1 LNTGDKYDDVL
12 VVLPA
17 YNEANHIEKVIKR
30 IHRFGF
36 TQIVVIDDGSID
48 NTAELAEAAGAK
60 VLRHIINRG
69 PGAATETGFNFVRNH
84 PQYKYC
90 VTIDADEQHHPKD
103 LSHLIEVLI
112 EHNADMV
119 IGNRF
124 MKGTNN
130 IPIIRVI
137 YNGIANLMTYIF
149 ADSWVS
155 DTQSGL
161 KAFKRSALEK
171 IKIKTNGYEFCS
183 ELIIKA
189 QSHKLKIIETPIT
202 VFYTDM
208 SMKKGQSLGNGF
220 KTVVNLIQSRFFRH

>member
-36 TQIVVIDDGSID
+36 TQIVVIDDGSKD

-69 PGAATETGFNFVRNH
+69 PGAATETGFNYVRNH
-84 PQYKYC
+84 LQYKYC

-171 IKIKTNGYEFCS
+171 IKIKTDGYEFCS